1 MSWQATASC
10 IRSLLLLSKSNHWLP
25 LSVVS
30 DSQTDSLLFL
40 VDLTDVTLA
49 FEDAD
54 SKIVEVVTVADVDAE
69 ERVDD
74 SLVKILKLRFGR
86 DFEVEVWWRIFK
98 LNFGQVKLKLG
109 RDFGTDVWLSFEA

>member
-1 MSWQATASC
+1 MTLANSN
-10 IRSLLLLSKSNHWLP
+10 LLD
-25 LSVVS
+25 VVS
-30 DSQTDSLLFL
+30 
-40 VDLTDVTLA
+40 
-49 FEDAD
+49 
-54 SKIVEVVTVADVDAE
+54 VADVDAM
-69 ERVDD
+69 ERDDD